1 MIDYNKAKTMDE
13 LDAFHEE
20 NVAIMGQENYNKYG
34 EPLFMLYTAAFTRIK
49 HSSEALGILEGL
61 KGNVDLECS
70 HGVADE
76 VLCRVLRS
84 LGCEN
89 VVDSYSRLNKWY
101 A

>member
-20 NVAIMGQENYNKYG
+20 NVATMGQENYNKYG

-49 HSSEALGILEGL
+49 HSSEALSVL
-61 KGNVDLECS
+61 KESKDN
-70 HGVADE
+70 ADE

-89 VVDSYSRLNKWY
+89 VVDSYRKIE
-101 A
+101 